1 MEISFISVFDDN
13 LIMSDKERKR
23 GKKNTG
29 LGLAIWILAIVILII
44 VFLVKSEDIK
54 TNLKKTRFFER
65 LFGKTPAFLAEDKKA
80 ENQDDENSD
89 DVIDLK
95 SLKKSD
101 EQTELKKSQN
111 EIKAQESKDEENS
124 APKETKQNKIEQ
136 KASSEESKQAEKS
149 KNSKNKPDLQTQ
161 SKNEAK
167 SGAQRKKDANG
178 RIKTVQE
185 NKTDTTSRKAE
196 SKKYEEKSSE
206 VTKKLETKAEEKSE
220 EKKSSENKKTEAK
233 TVVQNEKPATV
244 AAKICFVAIDSDGP
258 VIRKEVSRQVAKDS
272 PLTESLNSLL
282 AGPNATESKTGC
294 RTLIPSGTKLYSAV
308 VKNGTATL
316 NFSEEF
322 EFNTYGVEG
331 FLSQLMQIVYT
342 ATNFST
348 VQNVQIL
355 IEGEKKEYLGSEGV
369 WIGSPLSRA
378 SFR

>member
-1 MEISFISVFDDN
+1 MEISFRSNSDDN
-13 LIMSDKERKR
+13 FNMSDKEKKR
-23 GKKNTG
+23 GKKSG

-65 LFGKTPAFLAEDKKA
+65 LFGKTPTFLTEKNSEKKKDDKNSENVIDLDVLKKSDGKAESKKSQDELKTQEFKKNEQKSVSEKKA
-80 ENQDDENSD
+80 ENKAEQKSNS
-89 DVIDLK
+89 
-95 SLKKSD
+95 
-101 EQTELKKSQN
+101 
-111 EIKAQESKDEENS
+111 
-124 APKETKQNKIEQ
+124 KIE
-136 KASSEESKQAEKS
+136 SEKNQQIEKS
-149 KNSKNKPDLQTQ
+149 KKSESKSEPKRENTNEKSETQ
-161 SKNEAK
+161 KKN
-167 SGAQRKKDANG
+167 DASNQ
-178 RIKTVQE
+178 IKTVQE
-185 NKTDTTSRKAE
+185 NKVDTTAKNSGKD
-196 SKKYEEKSSE
+196 EKQ
-206 VTKKLETKAEEKSE
+206 KSE
-220 EKKSSENKKTEAK
+220 AKEKLTQSEKKETSALKTS
-233 TVVQNEKPATV
+233 QPATV

-258 VIRKEVSRQVAKDS
+258 VIRKEVNRQVAKDS

-282 AGPNATESKTGC
+282 TGPSAMESKTGC
-294 RTLIPSGTKLYSAV
+294 RTLIPAGTKLYSAV

-331 FLSQLMQIVYT
+331 YLGQLMQIVYT